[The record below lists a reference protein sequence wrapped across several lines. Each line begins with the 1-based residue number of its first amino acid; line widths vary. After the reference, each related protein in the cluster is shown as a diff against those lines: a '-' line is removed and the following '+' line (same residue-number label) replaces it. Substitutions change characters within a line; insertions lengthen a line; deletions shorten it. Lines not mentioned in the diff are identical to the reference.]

1 MLPLS
6 IVILTKNE
14 AQNIAR
20 CLQPLI
26 GLTDDILIVDN
37 GSTDNTIEIALSM
50 QATILQTTWKGYSR
64 TKNEGNEHAK
74 YDWILS
80 LDADEV
86 INEELRNEM
95 IQLFTNEMK
104 ATDSFSFQRKMI
116 YCGKPLNYGAVANEF
131 RLRIFNRKNGY
142 WNEDEVHENVIFKDE
157 ITIKKLTGFVYHF
170 SYNTVQEHLQRLEKY
185 AQLFANKSTKKATF
199 IKIYFSPVFGFI
211 RNYVFKLGFLDG
223 KSGFQF
229 AKNEL
234 WYTFRK
240 YQLLETIFRKI
251 IK

>member
-20 CLQPLI
+20 CLQPLF

-37 GSTDNTIEIALSM
+37 GSTDNTIEIAQSM
-50 QATILQTTWKGYSR
+50 QANILQTTWKGYSR
-64 TKNEGNEHAK
+64 TKNEGNAQAK

-86 INEELRNEM
+86 IHEDLKNEI
-95 IQLFTNEMK
+95 IQLFSTELK
-104 ATDSFSFQRKMI
+104 ETESFAIQRKMM
-116 YCGKPLNYGAVANEF
+116 YCGQQLNYGAVANEF
-131 RLRIFNRKNGY
+131 RLRIFNRKNGL
-142 WNEDEVHENVIFKDE
+142 WNEEAVHENLFFKE
-157 ITIKKLTGFVYHF
+157 KTQIKKLTGFVYHF
-170 SYNTVQEHLQRLEKY
+170 SYNTTQEHVQRLEKY
-185 AQLFANKSTKKATF
+185 AQLFASKSTKKATI
-199 IKIYFSPVFGFI
+199 IKIFLSPIFGFL
-211 RNYVFKLGFLDG
+211 RNYFFKLGFLDG
-223 KSGFQF
+223 KLGFQF

-240 YQLLETIFRKI
+240 YQLLNLK
-251 IK
+251 

>member
-37 GSTDNTIEIALSM
+37 GSTDNTIEIAQSLN
-50 QATILQTTWKGYSR
+50 ATVLQTTWKGYSG
-64 TKNEGNEHAK
+64 TKNEGNSKAK

-86 INEELRNEM
+86 INEDLRNE
-95 IQLFTNEMK
+95 IIHLFSNEMK
-104 ATDSFSFQRKMI
+104 ETESFAIQRKMM
-116 YCGKPLNYGAVANEF
+116 YCGKQLNYGAVANEF
-131 RLRIFNRKNGY
+131 RLRIFNRKIGC
-142 WNEDEVHENVIFKDE
+142 WNEEEVHENVVFKE
-157 ITIKKLTGFVYHF
+157 KIQIKKLAGFVYHF
-170 SYNTVQEHLQRLEKY
+170 SYNTTQEHVQRLEKY
-185 AQLFANKSTKKATF
+185 AHLFASKSTKKPTF
-199 IKIYFSPVFGFI
+199 IKLYLSPYFGFL
-211 RNYVFKLGFLDG
+211 RNYIFKLGLLDG
-223 KSGFQF
+223 KPGFLF

-240 YQLLETIFRKI
+240 YQLLNAIFRKI

>member
-1 MLPLS
+1 
-6 IVILTKNE
+6 
-14 AQNIAR
+14 
-20 CLQPLI
+20 
-26 GLTDDILIVDN
+26 
-37 GSTDNTIEIALSM
+37 
-50 QATILQTTWKGYSR
+50 
-64 TKNEGNEHAK
+64 
-74 YDWILS
+74 
-80 LDADEV
+80 
-86 INEELRNEM
+86 
-95 IQLFTNEMK
+95 
-104 ATDSFSFQRKMI
+104 
-116 YCGKPLNYGAVANEF
+116 
-131 RLRIFNRKNGY
+131 LRIFNRKNGY

-211 RNYVFKLGFLDG
+211 RNYIFKFGFLDG

-240 YQLLETIFRKI
+240 YQLLKTIFRKI